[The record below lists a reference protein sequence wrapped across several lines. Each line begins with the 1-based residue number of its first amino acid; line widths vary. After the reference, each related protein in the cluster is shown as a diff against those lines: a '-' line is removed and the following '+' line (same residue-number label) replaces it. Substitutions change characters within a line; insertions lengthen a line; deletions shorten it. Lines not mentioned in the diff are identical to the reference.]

1 MTPDKTMEE
10 LEKWADAAAVAL
22 AISWGNRPHNAGRLP
37 DWIKGFIFPAL
48 QSATADLR
56 AEVERQEQRANVNA
70 ELWHKAEAQLDELSK
85 SYRVSAEGLQ
95 RQLATEREKSAQ
107 LERIVVR
114 KKCGCLSMDCTV
126 HGAYI
131 CEDLEKFLALT
142 TPPSATEETNL

>member
-95 RQLATEREKSAQ
+95 RQLATEREKSAGYVKLLAQ
-107 LERIVVR
+107 YGTHVDE
-114 KKCGCLSMDCTV
+114 CDCSACV
-126 HGAYI
+126 KLKA
-131 CEDLEKFLALT
+131 FLADRASLT
-142 TPPSATEETNL
+142 TPPSATEEKL

>member
-1 MTPDKTMEE
+1 MGVATPEGGSAMTPTPDKTLEE
-10 LEKWADAAAVAL
+10 LVRAVL
-22 AISWGNRPHNAGRLP
+22 EHI
-37 DWIKGFIFPAL
+37 

-56 AEVERQEQRANVNA
+56 AEAERQEQRANVNA
-70 ELWHKAEAQLDELSK
+70 ELWHKAEARLDELSK